1 MTTLESRLE
10 DYRQQIERLE
20 NAVARKDRQIDGAPQ
35 RCPQCLAAEVKA
47 EVPNGRAV

>member
-20 NAVARKDRQIDGAPQ
+20 NAVARTRRSLI
-35 RCPQCLAAEVKA
+35 
-47 EVPNGRAV
+47 GRGHRG